1 MSVMNLNHLY
11 GENMSVLIEKKKK
24 RNFEEIVKES
34 IAIKEE
40 MEHHVN
46 KSLWKLAENA
56 YEVEVNYKEPKL
68 KEFAEAIGENYSTV
82 LGWRSVYKTYQE
94 IRRRISELANIA
106 REKIPFWSWKELA
119 GLSTDEAVEILKEAI
134 EKDLSRREIRK
145 LVRAFKQIEKENLED
160 IILREFENIDISQI
174 EEIIT
179 KIDELIF
186 AIAQFNSFET
196 LVKKLEEYREC
207 LIYVKR
213 SKSGVYV
220 EGLE

>member
-1 MSVMNLNHLY
+1 
-11 GENMSVLIEKKKK
+11 MSVLIEKKKK
-24 RNFEEIVKES
+24 RSFEEIVEES

-46 KSLWKLAENA
+46 KSLWKLAKNA
-56 YEVEVNYKEPKL
+56 YEIEVNYKEPKL

-119 GLSTDEAVEILKEAI
+119 GLSTDEAIEILKEAI

-145 LVRAFKQIEKENLED
+145 LARAFKQVEKEDLID
-160 IILREFENIDISQI
+160 KMMKEFENKEVSEL
-174 EEIIT
+174 EEIRD
-179 KIDELIF
+179 KIEELIF
-186 AIAQFNSFET
+186 AIAPFNCFEG
-196 LVKKLEEYREC
+196 LVKQLEKYRAD
-207 LIYVKR
+207 LIYVIKH
-213 SKSGVYV
+213 KKGEFLVGV
-220 EGLE
+220 EIGNFRR